1 MSGLEP
7 FIAASLASIGG
18 TAGTAAAGTAA
29 AGTAAAGTAAGTA
42 AATAGAIGAGAASA
56 GELALLASA
65 SQGLT
70 AAAGTGLTAGQALA
84 GAGALSGI
92 AGAGASLLAK
102 PPKIDAPT
110 MPTRD
115 NARLE
120 ADQRSMALKRRGRAA
135 TLLTGSQGVTSAPTL
150 GSPSLTGTM

>member
-1 MSGLEP
+1 MSGIEP
-7 FIAASLASIGG
+7 LLLSAMAGIGE
-18 TAGTAAAGTAA
+18 AAAGVGSAIGSAA
-29 AGTAAAGTAAGTA
+29 SSAGSAVGIGG
-42 AATAGAIGAGAASA
+42 ATAGEFAALAGGTEAALSGAAS
-56 GELALLASA
+56 
-65 SQGLT
+65 
-70 AAAGTGLTAGQALA
+70 TGLTLGEVATATS
-84 GAGALSGI
+84 ALSSA

-102 PPKIDAPT
+102 PPKVNAPT

-135 TLLTGSQGVTSAPTL
+135 TLLTGAQGVTSAPTL

>member
-1 MSGLEP
+1 MSGIEP
-7 FIAASLASIGG
+7 FIMSAL
-18 TAGTAAAGTAA
+18 AAAGEAATAVGSTIASTASSAGA
-29 AGTAAAGTAAGTA
+29 AITGS
-42 AATAGAIGAGAASA
+42 AATAGEFAAVAGGTEAALGGAASSGLTASQAITA
-56 GELALLASA
+56 GSTLASA
-65 SQGLT
+65 
-70 AAAGTGLTAGQALA
+70 
-84 GAGALSGI
+84 

-102 PPKIDAPT
+102 PPSISAPN

-135 TLLTGSQGVTSAPTL
+135 TLLTGAQGVTSAPTL

>member
-7 FIAASLASIGG
+7 FIAAALASAG

-29 AGTAAAGTAAGTA
+29 AGTAAATAGTA
-42 AATAGAIGAGAASA
+42 AAATGAAAAGATAAGAGTLAGLTTAELITAGST
-56 GELALLASA
+56 LASA
-65 SQGLT
+65 
-70 AAAGTGLTAGQALA
+70 
-84 GAGALSGI
+84 

-120 ADQRSMALKRRGRAA
+120 ADQRSLALKRRGRAA